1 MDLKKLNK
9 LLEERAETQ
18 EILDLF
24 KLKDSDEAAILWGK
38 NLEKLKFKWNDE
50 IGYGSL
56 ELLYDKTTEEDGN
69 TFYQELMKESLFLR
83 TFCDFDVNIITAF
96 VRMIGVLRFVYIT
109 RTFLTKLPEYV
120 FFLEMFNEYKEDL
133 RFITEWKA
141 STELLDQISQSSNID
156 IEGIK
161 EATNILA
168 QLKEEM
174 LPEK

>member
-24 KLKDSDEAAILWGK
+24 KLKDSDEAAVLWGK

-141 STELLDQISQSSNID
+141 STELLDQISESSNID

>member
-1 MDLKKLNK
+1 MDARKLNK

-24 KLKDSDEAAILWGK
+24 KLKDSDEAAVLWGK

-69 TFYQELMKESLFLR
+69 IFYQELMKESLFLR

-141 STELLDQISQSSNID
+141 STELLDQISESSNID

-168 QLKEEM
+168 ELKEEM

>member
-24 KLKDSDEAAILWGK
+24 KLKDSDEAAVLWGK

-69 TFYQELMKESLFLR
+69 IFYQELMKESLFLR

-120 FFLEMFNEYKEDL
+120 FFLEMFNEYKQDL

-141 STELLDQISQSSNID
+141 STELLDQISESSNID

-161 EATNILA
+161 EATDILA

>member
-1 MDLKKLNK
+1 MDLKKLKK

-24 KLKDSDEAAILWGK
+24 KLKDSDEAANLWGK
-38 NLEKLKFKWNDE
+38 NLERLKFQWNDE
-50 IGYGSL
+50 VGYGSL
-56 ELLYDKTTEEDGN
+56 QLLYDKTTEEDGN
-69 TFYQELMKESLFLR
+69 IFYQELMKESLFLR

-109 RTFLTKLPEYV
+109 RTFLNKLPEYV
-120 FFLEMFNEYKEDL
+120 FFLEMFNEYKQDL

-141 STELLDQISQSSNID
+141 STELLDQISKSSEID
-156 IEGIK
+156 IQGIK
-161 EATNILA
+161 EATDILA

>member
-1 MDLKKLNK
+1 MDARKLNK

-24 KLKDSDEAAILWGK
+24 KLKDSDEAAVLWGK

-69 TFYQELMKESLFLR
+69 IFYQELMKESLFLR

-120 FFLEMFNEYKEDL
+120 FFLEMFNEYKQDL

-141 STELLDQISQSSNID
+141 STELLDQISESSNID

-161 EATNILA
+161 EATDILA

>member
-1 MDLKKLNK
+1 MDARKLNK

-24 KLKDSDEAAILWGK
+24 KLKDSDEAAVLWGK

-69 TFYQELMKESLFLR
+69 IFYQELMKESLFLR

-120 FFLEMFNEYKEDL
+120 FFLEMFNEYKQDL

-141 STELLDQISQSSNID
+141 STELLDQISESSNID

>member
-1 MDLKKLNK
+1 MDARKLNK

-24 KLKDSDEAAILWGK
+24 KLKDSDEAAVLWGK

-69 TFYQELMKESLFLR
+69 IFYQELMKESLFLR

-109 RTFLTKLPEYV
+109 RTFLNKLPEYV
-120 FFLEMFNEYKEDL
+120 FFLEMFNEYKQDL

-141 STELLDQISQSSNID
+141 STELLDQISKSSEID

-161 EATNILA
+161 EATDILA

>member
-1 MDLKKLNK
+1 MDARKLNK
-9 LLEERAETQ
+9 LLESRAETQ

-24 KLKDSDEAAILWGK
+24 KLKDSDEAAVLWGK

-69 TFYQELMKESLFLR
+69 IFYQELMKESLFLR

-120 FFLEMFNEYKEDL
+120 FFLEMFNEYKQDL

-141 STELLDQISQSSNID
+141 STELLDQISESSNID

-161 EATNILA
+161 EATDILA

>member
-24 KLKDSDEAAILWGK
+24 KLKDSDEAAVLWGK

-69 TFYQELMKESLFLR
+69 IFYQELMKESLFLR

-120 FFLEMFNEYKEDL
+120 FFLEMFNEYKQDL

-141 STELLDQISQSSNID
+141 STELLDQISKTSEID

-161 EATNILA
+161 EATDILA

>member
-24 KLKDSDEAAILWGK
+24 KLKDSDEAAVLWGK